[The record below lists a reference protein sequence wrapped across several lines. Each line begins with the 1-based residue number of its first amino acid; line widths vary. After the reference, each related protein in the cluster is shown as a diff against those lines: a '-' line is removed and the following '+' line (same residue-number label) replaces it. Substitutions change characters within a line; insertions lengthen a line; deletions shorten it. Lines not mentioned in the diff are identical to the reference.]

1 MHIEQQLYEAFI
13 GGDIQKIATIFLAK
27 PKLKQKRMIAGGNWI
42 YSMGPET
49 SIEVVEYLIG
59 IGLDPHETAEQ
70 EGDNCLTS
78 AARAGRED
86 LVSFLLYL
94 GVEIDTTL
102 SVRNPLFAAIG
113 ASVGQWGNGE
123 GTSGNP
129 EKVIEVLLEAG
140 IDPWIEYKSP
150 TMNRLNA
157 PGHALD
163 YDMQE
168 IAELIIKLSSK
179 GDDLASEKYWR
190 LANEACD
197 RQKIKS
203 PYSEWIEHR

>member
-13 GGDIQKIATIFLAK
+13 VGDIQKIDKIFLAK
-27 PKLKQKRMIAGGNWI
+27 PRLKKKRMIAGGNWI
-42 YSMGPET
+42 YSIGPKT
-49 SIEVVEYLIG
+49 SMEVVEYLIE
-59 IGLDPHETAEQ
+59 IGLDPHEKAKQ

-78 AARAGRED
+78 AAREGRDD

-102 SVRNPLFAAIG
+102 SVRNPLFAAVG
-113 ASVGQWGNGE
+113 ASIGQWGDGA

-129 EKVIEVLLEAG
+129 EKVIEILLEAG

-150 TMNRLNA
+150 TMNGLNA
-157 PGHALD
+157 AAHALN
-163 YDMQE
+163 YDMQD
-168 IAELIIKLSSK
+168 IAELIIRLSANGDNIVSK
-179 GDDLASEKYWR
+179 KYWR
-190 LANEACD
+190 LANEARD

-203 PYSEWIEHR
+203 PYSDWIEHS

>member
-13 GGDIQKIATIFLAK
+13 GGDLQKIDKIFLTK
-27 PKLKQKRMIAGGNWI
+27 PRLKKKRMLAGGNWI
-42 YSMGPET
+42 YSIGPET
-49 SIEVVEYLIG
+49 SMEVVEYLIE
-59 IGLDPHETAEQ
+59 IGLDPHEKAKQ

-94 GVEIDTTL
+94 GVQIDTTL
-102 SVRNPLFAAIG
+102 SVRNPLFAAVG
-113 ASVGQWGNGE
+113 ASIGQFGGGE
-123 GTSGNP
+123 GRSGNP
-129 EKVIEVLLEAG
+129 EKVIEILLEAG

-157 PGHALD
+157 SGHALT

-168 IAELIIKLSSK
+168 IAELIIRLSAK
-179 GDDLASEKYWR
+179 GDNLASAKYWR
-190 LANEACD
+190 LAKEACE
-197 RQKIKS
+197 RQKITS
-203 PYSEWIEHR
+203 PYNEWIEYR